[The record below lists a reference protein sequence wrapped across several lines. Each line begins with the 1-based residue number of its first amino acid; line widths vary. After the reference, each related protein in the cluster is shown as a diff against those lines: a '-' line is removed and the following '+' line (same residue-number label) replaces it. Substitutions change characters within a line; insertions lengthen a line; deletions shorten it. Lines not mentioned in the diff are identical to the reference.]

1 MLWLIVRKG
10 ERETNGR
17 EEGER
22 EERKEKRLGLAKGQ
36 RTHEQPARER
46 KLSA

>member
-1 MLWLIVRKG
+1 MAHSKK
-10 ERETNGR
+10 GR
-17 EEGER
+17 ERNKWEGGRRERRKKR
-22 EERKEKRLGLAKGQ
+22 EEACLAKGQ